1 MKKKQSVLPNLADRL
16 ELPEEA
22 LLGTAKLTVTAGR
35 RALIENHRGIL
46 EYSPERIAV
55 SLGAQQLSILGRELR
70 IAAMNHRELLIRG
83 ELQDIEWG

>member
-35 RALIENHRGIL
+35 
-46 EYSPERIAV
+46 
-55 SLGAQQLSILGRELR
+55 
-70 IAAMNHRELLIRG
+70 HRELLIRG